1 MKGGKPNKLSFQW
14 VHVKHGFP
22 QSLVLGPLLFLI
34 YKNDLFLSMRKL
46 AKPIIFA
53 DDMSIITSTTN
64 PEGLKNNIN

>member
-1 MKGGKPNKLSFQW
+1 MGACETWFSTEFGIGSITLSY
-14 VHVKHGFP
+14 
-22 QSLVLGPLLFLI
+22 I
-34 YKNDLFLSMRKL
+34 YKNDLSLSMRKL